1 MHHATLPANV
11 SERVSRGWP
20 VIVRRAEPGDYEAL
34 HRVFGGPRAMA
45 GTLQMPLPSAQMWR
59 ERLSEPPDGL
69 FSLVACVEEEVVGSL
84 GLEISPT
91 RRRMRHVATIGMAV
105 RDDWQGRGVGTALM
119 EAALDLA
126 DNWLGLSRVEL
137 TVYTDNAAAIA
148 LYEKFG
154 FEMEGT
160 HRRYAFRD
168 GAYVDAYSMA
178 RILNR

>member
-1 MHHATLPANV
+1 LEIT
-11 SERVSRGWP
+11 
-20 VIVRRAEPGDYEAL
+20 VRRTEPDYFEAL
-34 HRVFGGPRAMA
+34 QRIFSGPRTIS
-45 GTLQMPLPSAQMWR
+45 GTLQMPLPSAQTWG
-59 ERLSEPPDGL
+59 ERLSEPPEGL
-69 FSLVACVEEEVVGSL
+69 FSLVACVEDEVVGSL
-84 GLEISPT
+84 GLETSPT
-91 RRRMRHVATIGMAV
+91 RWRMRHVATIGMAV
-105 RDDWQGRGVGTALM
+105 RDDWQGRGVVTALM

-126 DNWLGLSRVEL
+126 DNWLGMSRVEL

-154 FEMEGT
+154 FEIEGT

>member
-1 MHHATLPANV
+1 
-11 SERVSRGWP
+11 

-84 GLEISPT
+84 GLETSPT
-91 RRRMRHVATIGMAV
+91 RWRMRHVATIGMAV

-137 TVYTDNAAAIA
+137 TVYTDNAAA
-148 LYEKFG
+148 
-154 FEMEGT
+154 
-160 HRRYAFRD
+160 FRSAKD
-168 GAYVDAYSMA
+168 STPGSPRSPQNTPLTSGVPLSC
-178 RILNR
+178 RTIRNFSIL